1 MTSFRSGVK
10 LTAMKKLSLYIFLVL
25 MLLGVCF
32 GNSTLAKSP
41 IEAISIEQYFDDGKD
56 RSDTIVYV
64 NGPVGELEFED
75 DPFSDK
81 KEISSLKIKKG
92 KRSIY
97 VMLKKNLLSE
107 TVKLGDQV
115 TVKFKSRPILNNY
128 TLIIGEL
135 INGNIKVA
143 KWSSKEKPK
152 LGNLIT
158 VEDYFAKKL
167 RFGNKRV
174 TFEGTVYKFS
184 KTDAGEVLIE
194 FVTDSYEAYV
204 YIDQRFWKKKEIKD
218 VLKTLKEGDRV
229 QVGGSFTMEGGM
241 TIFSGETLGIK

>member
-1 MTSFRSGVK
+1 M
-10 LTAMKKLSLYIFLVL
+10 
-25 MLLGVCF
+25 
-32 GNSTLAKSP
+32 
-41 IEAISIEQYFDDGKD
+41 
-56 RSDTIVYV
+56 
-64 NGPVGELEFED
+64 
-75 DPFSDK
+75 
-81 KEISSLKIKKG
+81 
-92 KRSIY
+92 
-97 VMLKKNLLSE
+97 KNLPFK
-107 TVKLGDQV
+107 TVKLGDHV
-115 TVKFKSRPILNNY
+115 TIKLKSGAILGNRELVKGE
-128 TLIIGEL
+128 LIIG
-135 INGNIKVA
+135 NVKVS

-184 KTDAGEVLIE
+184 KTGAGEVLIE

-218 VLKTLKEGDRV
+218 ILKTLKEGDRV

-241 TIFSGETLGIK
+241 TIFTGETLSKK

>member
-1 MTSFRSGVK
+1 
-10 LTAMKKLSLYIFLVL
+10 MKKVVIALVAILTLGCVIFA
-25 MLLGVCF
+25 
-32 GNSTLAKSP
+32 NSTLAKSP

-56 RSDTIVYV
+56 RADTIVYV

-92 KRSIY
+92 KRNIH
-97 VMLKKNLLSE
+97 VMFEKKLPSE

-115 TVKFKSRPILNNY
+115 TVKFKSRPIFNNF

-241 TIFSGETLGIK
+241 TIFSGETLSKK